1 MATSEPAARRTLD
14 MGIAG
19 VVLAVFTS
27 GYILGV
33 WAACLVLK
41 KPQRVYED
49 GVPAP
54 LAGARAIAARVL
66 GAERRL

>member
-1 MATSEPAARRTLD
+1 

-19 VVLAVFTS
+19 MVLALFTS

-41 KPQRVYED
+41 QPQHIYED
-49 GVPAP
+49 GLPVPI
-54 LAGARAIAARVL
+54 AGARAIVIRAV

>member
-1 MATSEPAARRTLD
+1 

-41 KPQRVYED
+41 QPQRVYED
-49 GVPAP
+49 GVPASI
-54 LAGARAIAARVL
+54 AGARAIAARVV

>member
-1 MATSEPAARRTLD
+1 M
-14 MGIAG
+14 
-19 VVLAVFTS
+19 VLALFTS

-41 KPQRVYED
+41 QPQHIYED
-49 GVPAP
+49 GLPVPI
-54 LAGARAIAARVL
+54 AGARAIVIRAV

>member
-1 MATSEPAARRTLD
+1 
-14 MGIAG
+14 

-41 KPQRVYED
+41 QPQRVYED
-49 GVPAP
+49 GVLAP
-54 LAGARAIAARVL
+54 VAGARAIAARVL
-66 GAERRL
+66 GSERRL

>member
-1 MATSEPAARRTLD
+1 M
-14 MGIAG
+14 
-19 VVLAVFTS
+19 VLAVFTS

-41 KPQRVYED
+41 QPQRVHED
-49 GVPAP
+49 GVPVP
-54 LAGARAIAARVL
+54 MPGARAIAARVV

>member
-1 MATSEPAARRTLD
+1 

-41 KPQRVYED
+41 QPQRVYED

-54 LAGARAIAARVL
+54 VAGARAIAARVL
-66 GAERRL
+66 GPERRL

>member
-1 MATSEPAARRTLD
+1 MATSETAARRTLD

-41 KPQRVYED
+41 QPQRVYEG

-54 LAGARAIAARVL
+54 VAGARAIAARVL

>member
-1 MATSEPAARRTLD
+1 

-19 VVLAVFTS
+19 IVLAVFTS

-33 WAACLVLK
+33 WAACMVLK
-41 KPQRVYED
+41 QPQKVYED
-49 GVPAP
+49 GVPVP
-54 LAGARAIAARVL
+54 IAGARALVARVV

>member
-1 MATSEPAARRTLD
+1 
-14 MGIAG
+14 MGMAG

-41 KPQRVYED
+41 QPQRVYED

-54 LAGARAIAARVL
+54 VAGARAIAARVL
-66 GAERRL
+66 DAERRL

>member
-1 MATSEPAARRTLD
+1 

-41 KPQRVYED
+41 QPQRVYED
-49 GVPAP
+49 GVPVP
-54 LAGARAIAARVL
+54 IPGARAIAARVL
-66 GAERRL
+66 GSERRL

>member
-14 MGIAG
+14 MGMAG

-27 GYILGV
+27 GYILGM

-41 KPQRVYED
+41 QPQRAYED

-54 LAGARAIAARVL
+54 TAGARAIAARVL

>member
-1 MATSEPAARRTLD
+1 

-19 VVLAVFTS
+19 IVLAVFTS

-33 WAACLVLK
+33 WAACIVLK
-41 KPQRVYED
+41 QPQKAYED

-54 LAGARAIAARVL
+54 IAGARAIAARVV
-66 GAERRL
+66 GAKRRL